1 MLLLHDWYC
10 WCNTNVAATGVRHW
24 HEARSCMLRLFEEF
38 VRIPSINGDGAFCN
52 RGVPAAATTMLAAF
66 LQLVCGS
73 LKQIDWHDDRSMPI
87 GYASTALL
95 HRRLLTRIKG
105 GEGLPNVV
113 LRRVMEAAAM
123 ADMCVHGNLLASQQL
138 FSKDVDPRTT
148 DLDIAAAAI
157 HACVQAWS
165 LGTAEWWGAAGGE
178 LKFSKLLQD
187 VELHMTHW
195 MRHLHIGPLLH
206 MMGFRGV
213 GSGRVVVDPI
223 ASYTAEEAVAAK
235 CMVSLVQAASC
246 RANQTCTL
254 AACWRDPPRNG
265 DAGGPQ
271 SAVHSSS
278 VMSGMGASKSK
289 VNQSKQDRRS
299 MVATALLQM
308 RTGFVAAMFPL
319 GSEKASELMET
330 PCSDRV
336 EAISDWL
343 SVAAASTDTEPMFKE
358 ALELAE
364 LMPMHK
370 DHIKSHRDHADKAT
384 CFIPVVGQSTD
395 GAPSDVHTAIA
406 EQFSEDKPMVVGEQL
421 GGRAGA
427 DAGYLYAGVVC
438 IDRSAQAVLPGLQV
452 NDDKEWRS
460 LKDSTN
466 CHPLSARY
474 RAQFASELR
483 VSLGIG
489 DGNVGSLDQDL
500 SELDSA
506 LRTCGLRQVCDFVS
520 TMCIAV
526 EGCGELVPAQIGM
539 GGLVEAIVRQC
550 GQVQQMHGDEE
561 DEFTSAHCIDESR
574 KALSSASKAYAVPEV
589 AGIMRI
595 DLDSE
600 EFRIIVF
607 HEWAGED
614 GCTHTVV
621 RTGPWSEAERISKS
635 KPSIKIASSHLVCAG
650 TPIDA
655 VCEQAMQHL
664 LACGWLTEA
673 RIEEKHVQTVLT
685 GEGFGEHT
693 HVWVE
698 SRTPGPANMQ
708 VRTYHRQAVAEL
720 QGDKAGGAP
729 TGALFGTTAAAPSS
743 LFGAGSKIKA
753 TAGAESL
760 FGAGSKTAA
769 PTAGNFNCGRCKRLF
784 TTDKGRC
791 AHMRHCRAA
800 AAEAGAFTKM
810 NVDKLR
816 RACRERGL
824 VTDGLKV
831 QLVKRLEEHDAKSP
845 GWRQVRKN
853 ALDKERKDRL
863 KAIAARASRWVAAAT
878 TTADQEA
885 PKPHKR
891 GKKSAH
897 AVAKEV
903 RQEVASAKDISQLT
917 GSAGNSASGA
927 AAHKSS
933 VATAGGDLASVGR
946 SLVEAAAAPASKSLV
961 EHAAAAAPQAA
972 VAAVPRPVPSA
983 ALTKLEQLEEHKAA
997 AVRAEDYS
1005 AAKSLKA
1012 EIDALKEHTVAPTDT
1027 PGRDIGSRIAALE
1040 REKAIAVEREDYD
1053 AAKQIKGEIE
1063 SLIAQMDNCKS
1074 STMANA
1080 PEKISPNTATQIQQ
1094 VKAAITAMAVNTRP
1108 GQQELQRLQAQ
1119 LQEMQQPQHQQ
1130 PRQPHQPVTQHP
1142 WQQ

>member
-24 HEARSCMLRLFEEF
+24 QEARSCMLKLFEGF

-73 LKQIDWHDDRSMPI
+73 LKQIDWHHDRSMPI

-299 MVATALLQM
+299 MVATAFLQM

-319 GSEKASELMET
+319 CSEKASELMET

-343 SVAAASTDTEPMFKE
+343 SVAAAATDTEPMFKE

-452 NDDKEWRS
+452 NDDKEWKS

-506 LRTCGLRQVCDFVS
+506 LHTCGLRQVCDFVS

-539 GGLVEAIVRQC
+539 DGLVEAIVRQC

-655 VCEQAMQHL
+655 VCGQAMRHL

-673 RIEEKHVQTVLT
+673 RIEEKHVKTVLA
-685 GEGFGEHT
+685 GEGFGAHT

-708 VRTYHRQAVAEL
+708 VRTYHRQAVGDL
-720 QGDKAGGAP
+720 QDGKAGGGAA
-729 TGALFGTTAAAPSS
+729 GALFGTTLEAPPS
-743 LFGAGSKIKA
+743 LFGV
-753 TAGAESL
+753 
-760 FGAGSKTAA
+760 GSKTAA
-769 PTAGNFNCGRCKRLF
+769 AAATAKFPCAQCKKLF
-784 TTDKGRC
+784 ATDKGRC
-791 AHMRHCRAA
+791 AHMKSCNSRPHETAK
-800 AAEAGAFTKM
+800 AGAFSNL
-810 NVDKLR
+810 NVYKLR
-816 RACRERGL
+816 KACTARGL
-824 VTDGLKV
+824 VGDGLKV
-831 QLVKRLEEHDAKSP
+831 QIVKRLEEHDAEFPPLHGQPQP
-845 GWRQVRKN
+845 GRNGRSQQRRN
-853 ALDKERKDRL
+853 TL
-863 KAIAARASRWVAAAT
+863 KAIAVEASK
-878 TTADQEA
+878 QN
-885 PKPHKR
+885 KR
-891 GKKSAH
+891 GKKSDH
-897 AVAKEV
+897 TV
-903 RQEVASAKDISQLT
+903 RASSHKTRSGGA
-917 GSAGNSASGA
+917 ANSASGT
-927 AAHKSS
+927 AAHKPS
-933 VATAGGDLASVGR
+933 VATGGFTRASR

-961 EHAAAAAPQAA
+961 EGAAAPTCGVSGKTAPPMSLFGAASKAAAATPRAAAAAAA
-972 VAAVPRPVPSA
+972 MPRPAPSA
-983 ALTKLEQLEEHKAA
+983 ALTKLEQLQEDKAA
-997 AVRAEDYS
+997 AVRAEDYI

-1012 EIDALKEHTVAPTDT
+1012 EIDALKEHLAATTDA
-1027 PGRDIGSRIAALE
+1027 PGRDIGSRVAALE
-1040 REKAIAVEREDYD
+1040 REKAIAVAREDYD

-1063 SLIAQMDNCKS
+1063 SLVAQMDNCKS

-1130 PRQPHQPVTQHP
+1130 PRQPHQPRLS
-1142 WQQ
+1142 